1 MTDTAHA
8 VPQHGSAAAQV
19 RAFYEAVAAKDGPA
33 LRAIV
38 ETSFAPDAAMIW
50 PSSLPY
56 GGVVSGA
63 AKLGRMFAAV
73 AVASVPVGAVDLA
86 IVDIVDGGDRV
97 AARVDFDWYAP
108 GSGTAVHS
116 SALELWT
123 FDGGLVRE
131 VRAYYWDTA
140 ELLDPRGET
149 S

>member
-1 MTDTAHA
+1 MTDIAHVA
-8 VPQHGSAAAQV
+8 RRAGSEAACV

-33 LRAIV
+33 IQAIV
-38 ETSFAPDAAMIW
+38 ETSFAPDAEMIW

-63 AKLGRMFAAV
+63 ARLARMFAAV
-73 AVASVPVGAVDLA
+73 AAAPAPVGAAELT

-108 GSGTAVHS
+108 GSASAVRS
-116 SALELWT
+116 SALELWI

-149 S
+149 A